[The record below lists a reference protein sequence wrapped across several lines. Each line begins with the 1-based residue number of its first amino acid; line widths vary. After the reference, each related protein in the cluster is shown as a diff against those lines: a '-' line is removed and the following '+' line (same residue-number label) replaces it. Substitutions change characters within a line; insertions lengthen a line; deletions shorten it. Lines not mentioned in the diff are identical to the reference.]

1 MSTYELQEKLKQL
14 EKEIQELLEEQN
26 HYLRIIIKR
35 KQEEL
40 SNTEELEKT
49 PICISEYV
57 RKHIHSLSKDKDNL
71 SEEQLN
77 QKINQ
82 CIDYLCNSGDFNGI
96 SIYNT
101 M

>member
-1 MSTYELQEKLKQL
+1 MSTIFELQEKLKQL

-26 HYLRIIIKR
+26 HYLRILIKR

-57 RKHIHSLSKDKDNL
+57 RKHIYSLSNNEENL
-71 SEEQLN
+71 TKKQLEKRIEEA
-77 QKINQ
+77 INYV
-82 CIDYLCNSGDFNGI
+82 CSCR
-96 SIYNT
+96 
-101 M
+101 